1 MLFSLCYS
9 LSWWLTLR
17 HNQIEN
23 LRTDSKRLIPS
34 IEQLEQQM
42 QALDDESNTDK
53 ELRRLAR
60 LLYVGQLVEQAGLLY
75 SLNEQTF
82 CQLLL
87 DNKNALQKPI
97 VKDT

>member
-1 MLFSLCYS
+1 M
-9 LSWWLTLR
+9 R
-17 HNQIEN
+17 HNQIEK
-23 LRTDSKRLIPS
+23 LRTDSKRLLPS
-34 IEQLEQQM
+34 IEQLELQM

-82 CQLLL
+82 CQFLL
-87 DNKNALQKPI
+87 DNKKALQKPTG
-97 VKDT
+97 KDD

>member
-1 MLFSLCYS
+1 
-9 LSWWLTLR
+9 
-17 HNQIEN
+17 
-23 LRTDSKRLIPS
+23 
-34 IEQLEQQM
+34 M

-75 SLNEQTF
+75 SLNEKTF
-82 CQLLL
+82 CQFLLEH
-87 DNKNALQKPI
+87 KNALQKPT